1 MTSLPSGGR
10 RGPLFQLGCTF
21 GWKSQSQPPL
31 QEGFQPQRQLLGGC
45 WCWSCSPEHL
55 AKSAGLV
62 HVRGTGSQGRSIF
75 KFSSQQESWYVGNLF
90 PGCFLSA
97 GGSGKPSRLVLA
109 ASVSELLLGRHIEKL
124 LKKPSVSL
132 SPAHPTLLGIRKIL
146 PSTFFHLNL
155 NRTFQPFPGEKQQR
169 AR

>member
-21 GWKSQSQPPL
+21 GWKLQSQPPP

-45 WCWSCSPEHL
+45 WRWSCSPEHL

-124 LKKPSVSL
+124 PEKTLCFSL
-132 SPAHPTLLGIRKIL
+132 SSTSHASGGPEDLTKHFL
-146 PSTFFHLNL
+146 PSQFKQN
-155 NRTFQPFPGEKQQR
+155 FPALPRRETATG
-169 AR
+169 